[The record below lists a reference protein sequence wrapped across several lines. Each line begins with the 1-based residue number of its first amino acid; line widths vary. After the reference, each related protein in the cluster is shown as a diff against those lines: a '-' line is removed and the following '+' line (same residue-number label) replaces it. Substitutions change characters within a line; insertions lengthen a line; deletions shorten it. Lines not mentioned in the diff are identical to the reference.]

1 MVFLS
6 IGVDVCP
13 ACGSRIH
20 QGSCH
25 LRRIK
30 RSNLGDLPGL
40 SDAMVS
46 WREVVPDH
54 ELPSEA
60 EME

>member
-1 MVFLS
+1 MNECSVCGVLS

-20 QGSCH
+20 KAVAIEESN
-25 LRRIK
+25 
-30 RSNLGDLPGL
+30 SNLGDLPGL

-46 WREVVPDH
+46 
-54 ELPSEA
+54 
-60 EME
+60 